1 VRSDPPVRSAGR
13 RTPRDELAEE
23 TAHGQLY
30 LTQLRRAQLELSLLG
45 LVAFGGLVG
54 SLPLLFVLIPGLER
68 IQLLGIPLATVLV
81 AGPLFPMFAV
91 IGMIYKRRA
100 DALED
105 SFRDVIG
112 EE

>member
-1 VRSDPPVRSAGR
+1 VKSDPSAPSAGR

-68 IQLLGIPLATVLV
+68 VDLFGIPLAAVLV

-91 IGMIYKRRA
+91 IGAIYKRRA
-100 DALED
+100 DALDE

-112 EE
+112 GE

>member
-1 VRSDPPVRSAGR
+1 MKSDPPAPSPGR

-23 TAHGQLY
+23 TAHGELY

-68 IQLLGIPLATVLV
+68 IHVVGVPLAALLV
-81 AGPLFPMFAV
+81 AGPLFPMFVV

-100 DALED
+100 DALEE

-112 EE
+112 AE

>member
-1 VRSDPPVRSAGR
+1 MKSEPSAPSAGR

-30 LTQLRRAQLELSLLG
+30 LTQLRRAQLELSILG

-54 SLPLLFVLIPGLER
+54 SLPLLFVLIPALER
-68 IQLLGIPLATVLV
+68 IHIVGIPLAPVLV

-91 IGMIYKRRA
+91 IGAIYKRRA
-100 DALED
+100 DALDE
-105 SFRDVIG
+105 SFRDAIG
-112 EE
+112 DE

>member
-1 VRSDPPVRSAGR
+1 VKSDSSAPSAGR

-54 SLPLLFVLIPGLER
+54 SLPLLFVLIPGLDR
-68 IQLLGIPLATVLV
+68 IHVLGIPLAGVLLAV
-81 AGPLFPMFAV
+81 PLFAMFAV
-91 IGMIYKRRA
+91 IGAIYKRRA
-100 DALED
+100 DALDE
-105 SFRDVIG
+105 SFRDAIG
-112 EE
+112 DE

>member
-1 VRSDPPVRSAGR
+1 VRSDPPAPSAGR

-23 TAHGQLY
+23 TAHGELY
-30 LTQLRRAQLELSLLG
+30 LTQLRRAQFELSLLG

-68 IQLLGIPLATVLV
+68 IHVFSIPLAAVLV
-81 AGPLFPMFAV
+81 AAPLFPMFAV
-91 IGMIYKRRA
+91 IGAIYKRRA
-100 DALED
+100 DALDE

>member
-1 VRSDPPVRSAGR
+1 MRSEPPAPATGR

-45 LVAFGGLVG
+45 LIAFGGLVG

-68 IQLLGIPLATVLV
+68 IHVVGIPLAPLLV
-81 AGPLFPMFAV
+81 AGPLFPMFVV
-91 IGMIYKRRA
+91 IGVIYKRRA
-100 DALED
+100 DALDE
-105 SFRDVIG
+105 SFRDLIG
-112 EE
+112 DE